1 MTRTQLLTVSL
12 MLPFMAVSGVV
23 HANPATTRNQLD
35 TSLSFSSHAEMRSE
49 GSGAYGQ
56 TEESPRFRYLGGPKS
71 GLLAYQGEFA
81 HTHPGGR

>member
-12 MLPFMAVSGVV
+12 VLPFMAVSGVV
-23 HANPATTRNQLD
+23 HANPTTARNRPV

-49 GSGAYGQ
+49 ASGGYGQ
-56 TEESPRFRYLGGPKS
+56 TTESPGFRYLGGPKS